1 MEKRLSERVQFFQL
15 TREDDVPPVW
25 VFQRAHP
32 DAILGLLLDISAEGL
47 QILTDKFSP
56 MQEETYQLIVHTEET
71 TSVGFTT
78 AVVRRLWSNAYGT
91 LYTRNGFVFAEVGD
105 DLASPINRVLAA
117 RAAGQK
123 WLRCELAA
131 I

>member
-15 TREDDVPPVW
+15 THEEDVPPVW

-32 DAILGLLLDISAEGL
+32 GAILGLLLDISAAGI
-47 QILTDKFSP
+47 QILTDKSSP
-56 MQEETYQLIVHTEET
+56 MLDEAYQLIVHVEESASVSF
-71 TSVGFTT
+71 TSV
-78 AVVRRLWSNAYGT
+78 VVRRLWSNPYGA
-91 LYTRNGFVFAEVGD
+91 LYIRNGFVFAGAKD
-105 DLASPINRVLAA
+105 SASPLSQVLAA
-117 RAAGQK
+117 RAVGQK